1 MLFGQILLVVQME
14 KDQQLD
20 NKAIAEDR
28 PAQIYGL
35 RILRDI
41 RRILRAVD
49 IHSHK
54 LNSEFNIT
62 VPQMI
67 CLNTLYENE
76 ISMTQAQLA
85 KKVNLSIS
93 TVNGILDR
101 LENKKLITRQPD
113 TTDRRKVIIVV
124 TDKGRDLLNAAPSLL
139 QDTFAHR
146 LEQLPDLEVAA
157 IAFSLERVV
166 QLMGADEIDASPLLM
181 PTAVMT
187 EPTQG
192 S

>member
-1 MLFGQILLVVQME
+1 MV
-14 KDQQLD
+14 KDQQLENHGASD
-20 NKAIAEDR
+20 GR
-28 PAQIYGL
+28 LAQAYGL

-113 TTDRRKVIIVV
+113 TTDRRKVTVVV
-124 TDKGRDLLNAAPSLL
+124 TDKGRELLNAAPSLL
-139 QDTFAHR
+139 QDTFAQR

-192 S
+192 N